1 MSKHYIFF
9 TRDELPQPGAHI
21 VQIVHLAN
29 AAANLGYS
37 TILAHSQT
45 GIKAL
50 NPIDWVFSFRPKKPD
65 KALINYYSLQDK
77 LKIVPLS
84 MPFPSAVK
92 SKWTDFSTVTCKYYA
107 PLHLFPQ
114 AQIVHSRDWNFVK
127 TAVKYGIPAIYER
140 DHYEK
145 KRYEPEIVNDPRFL
159 LAVTVADTVKD
170 NLIKNGI
177 PAEKTIKLHNGFNH
191 TFFQRHPE
199 DAKEWREKLLNDTNR
214 LVVYSGELHRF
225 KGIDLLIEIAKDFLK
240 VQFALAGGTESQI
253 QHYQQIIRDRQ
264 IKNVTLVGY
273 LPHHRLVSLLQ
284 AADVLVYPHLSGEA
298 ANFTSPMKL
307 FDYIA
312 AGNPIITT
320 KIPPLKEFESSSLIS
335 AWCDP
340 DSPAEFASCLQ
351 QVLIKYPNW
360 SPDHL
365 HDYQL
370 VRQFS
375 WEARIEQTL
384 DRIDPA
390 FRPRLA

>member
-9 TRDELPQPGAHI
+9 TRDVLPQPGAHI

-45 GIKAL
+45 EIKAL
-50 NPIDWVFSFRPKKPD
+50 NLIDWVFPFRPRKPD
-65 KALINYYSLQDK
+65 KALVDYYSLQDK
-77 LKIVPLS
+77 LKIVPLL
-84 MPFPSAVK
+84 MPPSTIK
-92 SKWTDFSTVTCKYYA
+92 SKWTDFSTVACKYYA
-107 PLHLFPQ
+107 PWHLFPH
-114 AQIVHSRDWNFVK
+114 AKIVHSRDWNFVK

-145 KRYEPEIVNDPRFL
+145 KRYEPEIVNNPCFL
-159 LAVTVADTVKD
+159 MAVTVADTVKD
-170 NLIKNGI
+170 SLIKNGI
-177 PAEKTIKLHNGFNH
+177 PAEKTIKLHNGFNQ

-199 DAKEWREKLLNDTNR
+199 EAKQWREKLLLNDTDR

-225 KGIDLLIEIAKDFLK
+225 KGIDLLIEIAQDFPN
-240 VQFALAGGTESQI
+240 VRFALAGGTESQI
-253 QHYQQIIRDRQ
+253 QHYQQIIQDKQ

-273 LPHHRLVSLLQ
+273 LSHHRLVSLLQ

-312 AGNPIITT
+312 AGKPIIAT
-320 KIPPLKEFESSSLIS
+320 KILPLKEFESSSLIS
-335 AWCDP
+335 GWCNP
-340 DSPAEFASCLQ
+340 DSPAEFASCLR
-351 QVLIKYPNW
+351 QVLVKYPNW

-365 HDYQL
+365 HDFQL

-384 DRIDPA
+384 ALIDPS
-390 FRPRLA
+390 FRPTLA